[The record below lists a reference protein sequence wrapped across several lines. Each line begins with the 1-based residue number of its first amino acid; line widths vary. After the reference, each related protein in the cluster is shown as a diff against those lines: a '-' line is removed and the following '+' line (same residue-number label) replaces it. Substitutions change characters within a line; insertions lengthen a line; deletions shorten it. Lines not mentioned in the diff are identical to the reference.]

1 MAVLGMR
8 HRGHHAAARR
18 RHWHLPLIAA
28 GTVTGIVLLEAAGIV
43 LSALIL
49 LAIIAVLLYAA
60 VIRVPPRIALWGGL
74 LSAWPAGDGLRAAG
88 ILPAGVTALVFGASG
103 MGCCAGGL
111 LALKARRRRAW
122 RERGGQL
129 VRATRGRRAHEGLQD
144 GRITENTDRLD
155 GIEDKVDA
163 VLTVL
168 SGAYR
173 AEGLPLPPAL
183 GGPAAQPGRRLY
195 AVRDDV
201 ANGA

>member
-1 MAVLGMR
+1 MTALGMR

-18 RHWHLPLIAA
+18 RYCHLPLIAA
-28 GTVTGIVLLEAAGIV
+28 GTVTGIVLLEATGIV

-60 VIRVPPRIALWGGL
+60 VIRVPPRIALWAGL

-122 RERGGQL
+122 RKRGGQL
-129 VRATRGRRAHEGLQD
+129 VGPARGLRAHQGLQD
-144 GRITENTDRLD
+144 GRLAAIEILLQDHSAELD
-155 GIEDKVDA
+155 AIRMVMGDACRAAGIPA
-163 VLTVL
+163 
-168 SGAYR
+168 
-173 AEGLPLPPAL
+173 PPAGDAAPQL
-183 GGPAAQPGRRLY
+183 RMIRGGAG
-195 AVRDDV
+195 
-201 ANGA
+201 